1 MRLNLR
7 GEFKA
12 TIDRSNRKSTATLDD
27 LTHIPHFKL
36 KYDKIEY
43 RKSQKPG

>member
-12 TIDRSNRKSTATLDD
+12 TSDRSKRKATATLDD
-27 LTHIPHFKL
+27 LTAEDAESTEEEKREMNKFLIK
-36 KYDKIEY
+36 
-43 RKSQKPG
+43 